1 MKQLLIIRHA
11 KSDWNTDAKTDFERP
26 LNKRGLRDAPAMA
39 EKLLNKHLVPQLLV
53 SSPAVRAISTAKIFA
68 DTFNIDKK
76 EIGVIP
82 AIYEASA
89 GTLLNVVNGLENKY
103 DFVALFGHNPG
114 LTNLAIH
121 LCDTEVYDIPTCG
134 ALLIE
139 FPFDDWK
146 MVSKDNGEQM
156 DYDFPKNDD

>member
-76 EIGVIP
+76 EIGVVP

-103 DFVALFGHNPG
+103 DFVSLFGHNPG